1 MNERPKG
8 NPLLPPE
15 RNRLKRMKSGTPR
28 GGRSIAH
35 AGEHGFSLVE
45 LLTTLA
51 VIVTLAAIS
60 VPMISNAMASYRLKS
75 AVATVTGAI
84 QSTRY
89 QAIYQGYS
97 YQVVFDPTAKTFQVQ
112 SKPLTAAS
120 FSNVGSAAFWAES
133 AQQVTLNAATTL
145 TFSPG
150 GKVTL
155 NNGAAAC
162 PCTMTLTYPGKTPEV
177 ITVSSYG
184 NINVTP

>member
-1 MNERPKG
+1 M
-8 NPLLPPE
+8 
-15 RNRLKRMKSGTPR
+15 
-28 GGRSIAH
+28 
-35 AGEHGFSLVE
+35 E
-45 LLTTLA
+45 LL
-51 VIVTLAAIS
+51 VIVGIILVLTVIA
-60 VPMISNAMASYRLKS
+60 VPVTTNVMASYRLRS
-75 AVATVTGAI
+75 AVTNVSGAI

-120 FSNVGSAAFWAES
+120 FSNVGSAIYWAES
-133 AQQVTLNAATTL
+133 SRSVTLNAATTL

-162 PCTMTLTYPGKTPEV
+162 PCAMTLTYPGRTPEV
-177 ITVSSYG
+177 ITVSAYG

>member
-1 MNERPKG
+1 M
-8 NPLLPPE
+8 
-15 RNRLKRMKSGTPR
+15 
-28 GGRSIAH
+28 
-35 AGEHGFSLVE
+35 E
-45 LLTTLA
+45 LLATVSVILVLTAIA
-51 VIVTLAAIS
+51 VPVMKN
-60 VPMISNAMASYRLKS
+60 VMASYRLKS
-75 AVATVTGAI
+75 AVTNVSGAI

-97 YQVVFDPTAKTFQVQ
+97 YQVVFDPSAKTFQVQ

-120 FSNVGSAAFWAES
+120 FGNVGSATYWAES
-133 AQQVTLNAATTL
+133 SQQVSLNAATTL

-177 ITVSSYG
+177 ITVSAYG